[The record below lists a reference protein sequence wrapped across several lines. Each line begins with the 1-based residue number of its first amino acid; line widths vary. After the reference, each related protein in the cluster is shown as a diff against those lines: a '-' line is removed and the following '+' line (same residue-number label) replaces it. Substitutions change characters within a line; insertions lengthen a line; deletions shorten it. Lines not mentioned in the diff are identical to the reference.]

1 MTARATILVTGA
13 TGNVGRQI
21 LAHLLAKPDVAI
33 RAMVRTPAMADL
45 PDGVEVVRGN
55 LAEPESLHGCL
66 RGVDAVFLM
75 WPLHTGE
82 VLPAVLEVIA
92 TQARRVVFLGSG
104 GVGDLTMDQQQ
115 QLIEQRGL
123 ESTVIRPST
132 FAVNALWW
140 AKQIRA
146 GDVVRGAYGEL
157 PLAMLHEADI
167 AAVAVQ
173 ALTSDGHDGATYRLT
188 GPQVLSQAEQVRI
201 IGEAIGRPLRWE
213 ELSPQD
219 ARQQLVADGFPPSF
233 VDVLLDAYATMI
245 TWPVPEI
252 TTTIEAV
259 TGTPARTFRQWVIDH
274 ATDFQSTTGVLPQP
288 VQHEQTTGR
297 ER

>member
-55 LAEPESLHGCL
+55 LAEPESLHDCL

-82 VLPAVLEVIA
+82 ALPAVLEVIA
-92 TQARRVVFLGSG
+92 TQASRVVFLGSG
-104 GVGDLTMDQQQ
+104 GVGDLTTDQQQ
-115 QLIEQRGL
+115 QLIEQCGL

-219 ARQQLVADGFPPSF
+219 ARRQLVADDFPPSF

-245 TWPVPEI
+245 TWPAPET

-274 ATDFQSTTGVLPQP
+274 ATDFRSTTDARPQP